1 MFRNIKK
8 KTKKNSI
15 EKKVKNKRITSC
27 HSFVFALYTLISPNL
42 QIMLYKTILFNTI
55 KNSSIDVSVNS
66 ILDVIQILT
75 YFLMQFTA

>member
-42 QIMLYKTILFNTI
+42 QIILKKTLHTWVDF
-55 KNSSIDVSVNS
+55 KE
-66 ILDVIQILT
+66 
-75 YFLMQFTA
+75 